1 MDGFSRPWPNPGIAG
16 RHYAEEEF
24 VRGVSRGELLRA
36 RAPSE
41 MTDGNENGVPA
52 KCRHEKHD
60 RPARLLRPRE
70 TQGRIP
76 VAIGSPLFWRGCE
89 ALEILLTRIF
99 AEQYYKTRDGS
110 SHRGKRLSGDPLLRS
125 GERRAP
131 PAPPPGR
138 RRSGLLR
145 IEWPAGLREGSRGST
160 NITARPLPRGT
171 KQSDMPQAR
180 ANFFGVEIGGVP
192 L

>member
-1 MDGFSRPWPNPGIAG
+1 VDGFSRPWPNPGIAG

-89 ALEILLTRIF
+89 AREILLTRIF
-99 AEQYYKTRDGS
+99 AEQYYRTRARAIAVGAFRSIPCSARPNGAHSRTAPGDGEAPGTS
-110 SHRGKRLSGDPLLRS
+110 CVLNGPQACAKVPS
-125 GERRAP
+125 ERRTSPLFPSPETDEAKRY
-131 PAPPPGR
+131 AADQGE
-138 RRSGLLR
+138 LLWR
-145 IEWPAGLREGSRGST
+145 
-160 NITARPLPRGT
+160 
-171 KQSDMPQAR
+171 
-180 ANFFGVEIGGVP
+180 
-192 L
+192 